1 MNWCRQYADQG
12 DHGATHRGGA
22 CRVPAAVESEEH
34 PVSTVRTVVQP
45 GWLAVS
51 GPEVDAVIEAAD
63 RQAESLEA
71 AAAGG
76 LPALLEALTA
86 HGLSSAPG
94 FAACAPTS
102 TGVRVVVRGRSVV
115 VLPDGTRVDARG
127 RMPWLDFDLDVAVD
141 DEGEVV
147 LVAPEPPAPR
157 GWQRP
162 ARLSRTPT
170 DQLVSAGTPEVGA
183 GRTPSDQLV
192 DAGTP
197 EVGAG
202 GTPSDLLVDAGTG
215 GAERDD
221 SDPVVEVESPV
232 ADAEPVADAVPAPA
246 QPDLIL
252 PPPPDAT
259 GLPPA
264 RVAATPAPRSGVV
277 DAVPWRRAD
286 RTPPPPTGAST
297 PPESTPPA
305 SPPPP
310 TTELLPAVD
319 LEAPTH
325 AVSEPGARQAPEQPA
340 PPTTGGDT
348 LEVPA
353 PAAEHPTTPDVTT
366 HPDALPRSDDELDRP
381 VVLAVLCPAGHPSPP
396 HAGSCRT
403 CGREIPPQQAFPT
416 PRPSL
421 GVLRISTGGS
431 VPLDRGVVL
440 GRAPRVNEDLPAN
453 QRPHLLRVGGVD
465 RDISRN
471 HAEIVLEG
479 WHVLVRDLGSTNGTT
494 VTLPGQE
501 PVRLRPT
508 EDQGIEPGTVI
519 TLAGEVEL
527 TYEVD
532 A

>member
-1 MNWCRQYADQG
+1 M
-12 DHGATHRGGA
+12 
-22 CRVPAAVESEEH
+22 
-34 PVSTVRTVVQP
+34 STVRTVVQP

-63 RQAESLEA
+63 RQAEPLEA

-170 DQLVSAGTPEVGA
+170 DQLV
-183 GRTPSDQLV
+183 
-192 DAGTP
+192 
-197 EVGAG
+197 
-202 GTPSDLLVDAGTG
+202 DAGTG

-221 SDPVVEVESPV
+221 SDPVVEVDSPG

-264 RVAATPAPRSGVV
+264 ARVAATPAPHSGVV

-305 SPPPP
+305 PPP

-325 AVSEPGARQAPEQPA
+325 AVSEAGARQAPEQPA

-366 HPDALPRSDDELDRP
+366 HPDALPRSDDEPDRP

-403 CGREIPPQQAFPT
+403 CGREIPPQQPSPT

-431 VPLDRGVVL
+431 VPLDRGVLL
-440 GRAPRVNEDLPAN
+440 GRAPRVNEELPAN